1 MTRATDDRTARPL
14 DHLIAA
20 LAFGLFTGL
29 VEVAV
34 VEFRWRILHRFVW
47 TGSEM
52 IWMAPLSYLG
62 LFTVLGGAAA
72 LIACISH
79 QRWTVAM
86 TAAAAGFLSAFSLL
100 FLVAGYRLETVALV
114 LLPLGLG
121 VQAGRMVAR
130 DTVSAL
136 RFFPR
141 VATIC
146 GLGLLLIVTGHFTV
160 GAPSRD
166 TESTGEQ
173 AHGTRPNI
181 LLIILDTVRSAS
193 LSLYGYDQATTPA
206 LERWTA
212 RGVVF
217 DRAIATVSWTL
228 PSHASLLTGDYPR
241 DLNTGWNLPLDDARP
256 TLAEVFRDRG
266 YRTAGFVANLFFTS
280 RESGLARGFSHYED
294 YKLSL
299 RQFLLSSALGQWVRG
314 LRLPYQPSRRGN
326 DRKTGAEVTR
336 QFLTWAAEPD
346 RRPYFAFLNYYDAHH
361 PYLAPQPWRGQFTHT
376 GTRQDRYDASIAYLD
391 HQLDS
396 LLTELER
403 RGELAHTLVVITSD
417 HGELFDYHGLDGH
430 GNSLYDPVLHVPLLF
445 LGPTGAADSGTRVAT
460 PVSLRDV
467 PATLLDLAGLPD
479 SLLPG
484 TSLAGAWSAPATW
497 PGSPLFSEL
506 QKGIRTPPDE
516 PVSRGDMHSLYAGRL
531 HYILNGD
538 GEVEL
543 YDLETDPMETRNLA
557 GAPAWH
563 ARQEALDR
571 TLRQLADSSAR
582 PQVAP

>member
-1 MTRATDDRTARPL
+1 MSRMQPRPL
-14 DHLIAA
+14 DHLLIALGFGIVTA
-20 LAFGLFTGL
+20 LAEVMVLGVRWAVLHQFVWAGVDVIWMGPLFYVGVFGLF
-29 VEVAV
+29 
-34 VEFRWRILHRFVW
+34 
-47 TGSEM
+47 
-52 IWMAPLSYLG
+52 
-62 LFTVLGGAAA
+62 GAAA
-72 LIACISH
+72 ALGSRIIPRWPLGFTAGVAATAMSVSLI
-79 QRWTVAM
+79 
-86 TAAAAGFLSAFSLL
+86 FLLAR
-100 FLVAGYRLETVALV
+100 YRLATVALV
-114 LLPLGLG
+114 LLSAGIG
-121 VQAGRMVAR
+121 VQVGRLVQRDIAATVRLVRRWLPIAALVVFCVAAGSPGIRAWR
-130 DTVSAL
+130 EHHPGSRNSGGASQ
-136 RFFPR
+136 
-141 VATIC
+141 AAN
-146 GLGLLLIVTGHFTV
+146 IV
-160 GAPSRD
+160 
-166 TESTGEQ
+166 
-173 AHGTRPNI
+173 
-181 LLIILDTVRSAS
+181 LIILDTVRAAS
-193 LSLYGYDQATTPA
+193 LSLYGYDQPTTPA
-206 LERWTA
+206 LERWA
-212 RGVVF
+212 RRGITF
-217 DRAIATVSWTL
+217 DHAVATSSWTL
-228 PSHASLLTGDYPR
+228 PSHGAMFTGHYPR
-241 DLNTGWNLPLDDARP
+241 DLHTGWETPLDARWPVIADAMRY
-256 TLAEVFRDRG
+256 AG
-266 YRTAGFVANLFFTS
+266 YRTAGFVANLQYTA

-294 YKLSL
+294 YKVS
-299 RQFLLSSALGQWVRG
+299 REQFLKSTALGDWVRA

-346 RRPYFAFLNYYDAHH
+346 RRPYFAFLNYYDAHD